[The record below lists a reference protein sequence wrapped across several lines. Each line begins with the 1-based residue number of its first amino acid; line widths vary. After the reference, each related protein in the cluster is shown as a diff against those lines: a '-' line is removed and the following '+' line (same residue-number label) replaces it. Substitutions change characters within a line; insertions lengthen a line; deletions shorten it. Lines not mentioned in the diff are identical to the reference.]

1 MRMNPKAL
9 KVIQATKMEFLLIT
23 PKGKV
28 YTFHIRS
35 VAETYQ
41 QAYGGTL
48 TSDAITSTKECQTPV
63 EVDQSGQVF
72 RKSLTIH

>member
-1 MRMNPKAL
+1 
-9 KVIQATKMEFLLIT
+9 MEFLLIT

-48 TSDAITSTKECQTPV
+48 TSDAITSTKECQASI